1 MKRIALSSLAIAL
14 LAGAVSYGAATPAG
28 KKIAGDYVE
37 ARTASV
43 FAGACHYNGELVTT
57 GRDAVMAWN
66 FTAGTYNG
74 VDLASAKAMAA
85 VSSDANLSQDAAKK
99 IEVVIDSRLTETQSA
114 AVEALLRE
122 KLAPL
127 GKVVA
132 VRHAPVTFNHT
143 GSDYVAKAD
152 GFAAMSV
159 QPMPNKEC
167 CAQPNNVWYTPLFK
181 IEGRKV
187 GYTQTAAYTAGT
199 IGDTWAREGENSAFY
214 GSFEF

>member
-1 MKRIALSSLAIAL
+1 MKAIAFSF
-14 LAGAVSYGAATPAG
+14 LAVALIVGTVSFGASTPAG

-57 GRDAVMAWN
+57 GRDAVMAWS
-66 FTAGTYNG
+66 FTAGTFNG
-74 VDLASAKAMAA
+74 VDLAGAKAMAA
-85 VSSDANLSQDAAKK
+85 VTSDANLSQDAAKK
-99 IEVVIDSRLTETQSA
+99 VELVIDSRLSEAQA
-114 AVEALLRE
+114 KAVEGLLRE
-122 KLAPL
+122 KVAAL

-143 GSDYVAKAD
+143 GKEYSVKAD

-159 QPMPNKEC
+159 QPMPNNEC
-167 CAQPNNVWYTPLFK
+167 CAQPSNVWYTPLFK
-181 IEGRKV
+181 LEGRKV

-199 IGDTWAREGENSAFY
+199 VGDTWTREGENSAFY